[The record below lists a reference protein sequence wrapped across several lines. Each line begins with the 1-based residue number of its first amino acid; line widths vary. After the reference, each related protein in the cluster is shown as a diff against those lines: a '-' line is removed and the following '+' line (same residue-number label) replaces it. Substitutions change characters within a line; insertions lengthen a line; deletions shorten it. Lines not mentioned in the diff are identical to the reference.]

1 MSSPFS
7 RAGAEYLRCSMGD
20 TVEEPFAI
28 GPFCQHGSAY
38 AIRPIPVPVAPRDF
52 ESVVWL
58 SLLPCRPEQP
68 YGDKRQSTAGSVAH
82 RWSPCPSAF
91 PFGTPDAAIAISL
104 FWQHYV
110 DGAEDIAELQ
120 DRDHDPGPGQEHVKD
135 MPRVRCSRSPLAHIS
150 GRFRLHGL
158 LLGCKMICVSRS
170 TTRLRCRAGWLR
182 KGFCSF
188 VGLEP
193 PIECN

>member
-1 MSSPFS
+1 M
-7 RAGAEYLRCSMGD
+7 A
-20 TVEEPFAI
+20 T
-28 GPFCQHGSAY
+28 
-38 AIRPIPVPVAPRDF
+38 RDNQLPGR
-52 ESVVWL
+52 WL
-58 SLLPCRPEQP
+58 TDGHLAQARTHSGRLTPQLQ
-68 YGDKRQSTAGSVAH
+68 
-82 RWSPCPSAF
+82 F
-91 PFGTPDAAIAISL
+91 PF

-120 DRDHDPGPGQEHVKD
+120 DRDHDRGPGQEHVKD
-135 MPRVRCSRSPLAHIS
+135 MPRVRCSRSPLAHMS

-158 LLGCKMICVSRS
+158 LLGCKMICVSRG

-193 PIECN
+193 PIECNWCIETQYMGLQAPG